1 MSHKEGERKMNVL
14 LLNDETMQNLVNFTS
29 IEEMNEAVKEHK
41 RAHDLNKTDREILH
55 IISQYACKY
64 IGVCYLS
71 KQKIAEASGFT
82 SRRTAI
88 RACNRL
94 EQLGVINQYE
104 TRRVKGDK
112 RRSVNIIVIQRIAG
126 EKVEDNP
133 FIKQESQREVTGESH
148 TKEALYQSPN
158 KAYTYKDT
166 WEETEY
172 AYKRGLKI
180 TIPEVF
186 YNAFTPFFNARE
198 LYDIYGILL
207 RAKATVKERVFSLE
221 DKAEEY
227 IDYFYNVIR
236 LYKWGKV
243 TNLKGYLY
251 RTWEWLSKQ
260 LYRQEKNR
268 GKLEQSYLY
277 LSEGE

>member
-1 MSHKEGERKMNVL
+1 MNIL
-14 LLNDETMQNLVNFTS
+14 PLDDETMQSLVNFTS
-29 IEEMNEAVKEHK
+29 IEEMNEVVKEHK
-41 RAHDLNKTDREILH
+41 QAHDLSTTDREILH

-71 KQKIAEASGFT
+71 KQKIAETAGFT

-94 EQLGVINQYE
+94 EQLGVIKQYE

-112 RRSVNIIVIQRIAG
+112 RRSVNIIVIQRMKGKDAQ
-126 EKVEDNP
+126 DNP
-133 FIKQESQREVTGESH
+133 FIKQASQREVTGESH
-148 TKEALYQSPN
+148 TKEALHQSPN
-158 KAYTYKDT
+158 KAYTYKET

-172 AYKRGLKI
+172 VFKKGLKR

-186 YNAFTPFFNARE
+186 YHAFSPFFNARE

-243 TNLKGYLY
+243 ANLKGYLF

-268 GKLEQSYLY
+268 GKLEQAYHC
-277 LSEGE
+277 